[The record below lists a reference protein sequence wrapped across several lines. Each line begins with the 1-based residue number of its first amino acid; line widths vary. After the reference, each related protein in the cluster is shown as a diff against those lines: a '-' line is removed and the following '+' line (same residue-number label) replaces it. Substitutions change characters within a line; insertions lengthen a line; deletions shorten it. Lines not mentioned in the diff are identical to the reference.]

1 MHLIPTYLHSRY
13 GYTRVLVL
21 YVVCGIV
28 VLKGSGWEGVEE
40 SVLYD

>member
-1 MHLIPTYLHSRY
+1 VTNTNEYSGTCLA
-13 GYTRVLVL
+13 RVLVL

-40 SVLYD
+40 SVSYD